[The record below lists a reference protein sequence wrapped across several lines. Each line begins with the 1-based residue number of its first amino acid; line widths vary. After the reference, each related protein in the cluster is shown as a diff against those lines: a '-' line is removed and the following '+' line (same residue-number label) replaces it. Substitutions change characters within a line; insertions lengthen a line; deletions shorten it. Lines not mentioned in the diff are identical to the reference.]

1 MWTQNNRN
9 GITESEFAH
18 ILIIIPLVAERVKV
32 AALNA
37 YHDVE
42 RGLMK

>member
-9 GITESEFAH
+9 GITESEFTH
-18 ILIIIPLVAERVKV
+18 ILTIFPLVAEQVKV
-32 AALNA
+32 AALDA